1 MKKTI
6 FLTNNLEDELLDKR
20 SVSKLSNELM
30 FSVVP
35 AYRSPGRFVN
45 VRRRFDGKKIAYDS
59 GGFSFL
65 IGKLKEPPDPRRT
78 ALIYRVLGFT
88 ENDFLIQLDLPPSFS
103 MPKEQRLALIR
114 KSAEFYHVM
123 VNELKGAT
131 VLPVV
136 HGWSEDEIVESL
148 NLVMDGD
155 KLDGKLAVG
164 SFTTSMGVVW
174 PAKVVTE
181 RIAVGCYAVSSVIA
195 THGGQAERVLQRT
208 PRDIVFRRLVVALDI
223 LRRHAEEIFVLG
235 ASNINTTHLAFAL
248 GARYT
253 DGSAWR
259 LAAMLHVIFVPELGR
274 FSIGDKRISKPLN
287 EVAIRKIKEV
297 WRDDLNPF
305 KDMKVEEWLQKARQ
319 SNTEGFTYRALWNAF
334 VLKLE
339 ERIANSFSCNPD
351 GYLAY
356 LKKRWQNNSFWRS
369 VLKLVQQQS
378 KLYVQPSLEIFLK
391 QQLP

>member
-30 FSVVP
+30 FSVAP
-35 AYRSPGRFVN
+35 AYRSPSRFVN

-78 ALIYRVLGFT
+78 ALVYRVLGFT
-88 ENDFLIQLDLPPSFS
+88 ENDFLIQLDLPPGFN

-114 KSAEFYHVM
+114 KSAQFYHVM

-136 HGWSEDEIVESL
+136 HGWSEDEILESL
-148 NLVMDGD
+148 SLVMDGD
-155 KLDGKLAVG
+155 KLTVG

-174 PAKVVTE
+174 PAKVAAE
-181 RIAVGCYAVSSVIA
+181 KMAVGTYAASSVIA
-195 THGGQAERVLQRT
+195 THGGQAERVLQRA
-208 PRDIVFRRLVVALDI
+208 PRDIVFRRLATALNI
-223 LRRHAEEIFVLG
+223 LRKHAEEIFVLG
-235 ASNINTTHLAFAL
+235 ASNINTTHLAFLL

-259 LAAMLHVIFVPELGR
+259 LAAMLHVIFVVELGR
-274 FSIGDKRISKPLN
+274 FSIGEKRISKPLN
-287 EVAIRKIKEV
+287 EVALAKMHEV
-297 WRDDLNPF
+297 WKHPLNPF
-305 KDMKVEEWLQKARQ
+305 KDMSIEEFLAKARQ
-319 SNTEGFTYRALWNAF
+319 NNTEGFTYRALWNAF
-334 VLKLE
+334 QLKLE
-339 ERIANSFSCNPD
+339 EEIANQYACNPD
-351 GYLAY
+351 GYLKY